1 MQNPLLKQFSLP
13 LLAWY
18 DEYGRKDLP
27 WQHPRSAY
35 RVWVSEIMLQ
45 QTQVQTVLPYFDRFM
60 HHFPTVHDLAE
71 AGEDWVMA
79 HWSGLGY
86 YSRARNLHRTAQLIA
101 SEYGGEFPQEIT
113 VLAQLPG
120 IGPSTAAAIASQ
132 AFNRPTAIL
141 DGNVKRVL
149 SRYFMVDGWPEKADV
164 KNKLW
169 QLAQDCMPLQR
180 CADYTQAI
188 MDLGATCC
196 TSKNP
201 GCERCPVQA
210 NCLAFHHRKVSDYP
224 FKKQKKPLPVR
235 HRQFLLLCRDNQEI
249 YLEKNPPKGLW
260 SSLWCLPSLDTESPV
275 EPFIEEYYGFNI
287 VKIEKLT
294 SIKHTFSH
302 FHLHMEAHL
311 VHTGS
316 SVNHSLKQPRGQ
328 WVHPIAATELALAK
342 PIRDLIER
350 YLEYLAVQAVLD

>member
-1 MQNPLLKQFSLP
+1 MHKPLIDQFSLP

-18 DEYGRKDLP
+18 DQHGRKDLP

-45 QTQVQTVLPYFDRFM
+45 QTQVQTVIPYFERFM
-60 HHFPTVHDLAE
+60 QSFPTIYELA
-71 AGEDWVMA
+71 AASEDRVMA

-86 YSRARNLHRTAQLIA
+86 YSRARNLHRTAQMVA
-101 SEYGGEFPQEIT
+101 SQYGGAFPDNLT
-113 VLAQLPG
+113 ALTQLPG

-149 SRYFMVDGWPEKADV
+149 SRYFMIGGRLEKADV

-169 QLAQDCMPLQR
+169 QLAGDCMPEYR
-180 CADYTQAI
+180 CDDYTQAI

-201 GCERCPVQA
+201 GCDRCPVQA
-210 NCLAFHHRKVSDYP
+210 TCLAFTHGKVSEYP
-224 FKKQKKPLPVR
+224 FKNQKKILSVR
-235 HRQFLLLCRDNQEI
+235 HRQFLLLCRDNDKI
-249 YLEKNPPKGLW
+249 YLEKNPPSGLW
-260 SSLWCLPSLDTESPV
+260 SSLWCLPSLDIESPV
-275 EPFIEEYYGFNI
+275 QPFLLDHYGFD
-287 VKIEKLT
+287 VLKTEKLT
-294 SIKHTFSH
+294 FIKHTFSH

-311 VHTGS
+311 VHTQA
-316 SVNHSLKQPRGQ
+316 VTNKALKNPSGQ
-328 WVHPIAATELALAK
+328 WFDAVDATALALAK
-342 PIRDLIER
+342 PIRDIINR
-350 YLEYLAVQAVLD
+350 YLERLTPCVES